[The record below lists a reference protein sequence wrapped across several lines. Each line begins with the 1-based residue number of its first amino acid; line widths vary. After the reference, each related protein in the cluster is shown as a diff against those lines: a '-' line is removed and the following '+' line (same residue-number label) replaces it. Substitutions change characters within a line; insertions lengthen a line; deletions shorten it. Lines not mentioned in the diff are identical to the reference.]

1 MRSTSVAPRI
11 FVVLGVICIGNLWLM
26 AQSSQPASNP
36 GTPAQSL
43 TSVPAAPSAPPVEKP
58 ILILIDP
65 AHGGSDAGALITPTA
80 AEKDIN
86 LNMARRLKQE
96 LSARGIQAQL
106 VRDGDATLSADQRA
120 ANANGANPALYIA
133 LHASSL
139 GTGMTVFTSMLP
151 SVGDSKGPFVAWD
164 TAQSA
169 ALDRSKTL
177 QTQLITAIQL
187 THFPIRALIAPLR
200 PLNNIKSPA
209 IAIEVSP
216 TAGSATQVAST
227 GYQQMVCA
235 VVANALLSLAPA
247 MRASAGARP

>member
-1 MRSTSVAPRI
+1 MRSTSGAPRI

-26 AQSSQPASNP
+26 AQSAQPAPNSA
-36 GTPAQSL
+36 TPTQSP
-43 TSVPAAPSAPPVEKP
+43 TPVPAAPSVTPVERP

-65 AHGGSDAGALITPTA
+65 AHGGSDAGALITPSA

-96 LSARGIQAQL
+96 LSARGMQAQL

-120 ANANGANPALYIA
+120 ANVNGANPALYIA
-133 LHASSL
+133 LHTSSL

-151 SVGDSKGPFVAWD
+151 SVGDNKGPFVAWD
-164 TAQSA
+164 AAQSA
-169 ALDRSKTL
+169 VLDRSKTL
-177 QTQLITAIQL
+177 QTQLITAIQQ
-187 THFPIRALIAPLR
+187 THFPVRGLIAPLR

-216 TAGSATQVAST
+216 TAGSAAQVAST

-235 VVANALLSLAPA
+235 VVANALLALAPA